1 MEEKKAMVK
10 RKNKT
15 KKEKIILGIIIV
27 LIIIVDQ
34 LTKIYM
40 ISKGDIT
47 QNTKP
52 AYGIG
57 SNSTFM
63 YVVTNLVIL
72 SIIFKFMTTQ
82 NEYVALKQK
91 VFLSFILA
99 GGISNVIDRV
109 FRGYVTEFIEI
120 PYLPVWNIA
129 DIFVILGWMGTAAIF
144 ASFTVNEW
152 RNSKTKKQK
161 SSLDQEEKKCK

>member
-27 LIIIVDQ
+27 LIIVVDQ

-109 FRGYVTEFIEI
+109 FR
-120 PYLPVWNIA
+120 
-129 DIFVILGWMGTAAIF
+129 
-144 ASFTVNEW
+144 
-152 RNSKTKKQK
+152 
-161 SSLDQEEKKCK
+161 